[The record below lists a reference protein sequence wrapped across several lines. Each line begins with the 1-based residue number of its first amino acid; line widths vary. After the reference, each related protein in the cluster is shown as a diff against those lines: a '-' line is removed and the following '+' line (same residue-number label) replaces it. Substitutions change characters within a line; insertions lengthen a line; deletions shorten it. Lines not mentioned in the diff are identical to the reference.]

1 MALTP
6 IQNVWFDDAA
16 TVAMGE
22 AFDNACKP
30 LRNLGSAVPEIIAY
44 RIIAAAKAGER
55 DPARLYEQALKTFG
69 KDFLDPTEMKAFL
82 EAAKA
87 GRQGVRDHLL
97 FLMMYRH
104 GLRCSEAVDLR
115 RDDVSFDR
123 ATLWV
128 RRLKGSNSGMHPVE
142 GNELRAIRRYL
153 GLRQD
158 NLPWLFL
165 SERRG
170 RLTRFA
176 INYLVNR
183 TAVAVGF
190 TNLHPH
196 CLRHSC
202 GYAFAD
208 RGVDL
213 RTIQEWLGHRS
224 IEMTVR
230 YTRISQRRFN
240 GLWRS

>member
-1 MALTP
+1 
-6 IQNVWFDDAA
+6 V
-16 TVAMGE
+16 
-22 AFDNACKP
+22 K
-30 LRNLGSAVPEIIAY
+30 SAVT
-44 RIIAAAKAGER
+44 
-55 DPARLYEQALKTFG
+55 DPHRR
-69 KDFLDPTEMKAFL
+69 KDFLDPTEIKTFL

-104 GLRCSEAVDLR
+104 GLRCREAVDLR
-115 RDDVSFDR
+115 IEDVSFDR
-123 ATLWV
+123 
-128 RRLKGSNSGMHPVE
+128 
-142 GNELRAIRRYL
+142 
-153 GLRQD
+153 D

-165 SERRG
+165 SERQA

-176 INYLVNR
+176 VNYLVNR
-183 TAVAVGF
+183 TAEAAGF
-190 TNLHPH
+190 TKLHPH

-202 GYAFAD
+202 GYALAD

-224 IEMTVR
+224 IEMTAR

-240 GLWRS
+240 GLWRG

>member
-1 MALTP
+1 MSDLAVTG
-6 IQNVWFDDAA
+6 NVKSHV
-16 TVAMGE
+16 T
-22 AFDNACKP
+22 
-30 LRNLGSAVPEIIAY
+30 
-44 RIIAAAKAGER
+44 
-55 DPARLYEQALKTFG
+55 DPHRRKE
-69 KDFLDPTEMKAFL
+69 FLDPTEMKTFL
-82 EAAKA
+82 DAAKA

-115 RDDVSFDR
+115 VEDVSFDR

-128 RRLKGSNSGMHPVE
+128 KRLKGLNSGTHPIE
-142 GNELRAIRRYL
+142 GDELRATRRYL
-153 GLRQD
+153 NSRQD

-165 SERRG
+165 SERQA

-176 INYLVNR
+176 VNYLVNR
-183 TAVAVGF
+183 TAEAAGF

-202 GYAFAD
+202 GYALAD

-213 RTIQEWLGHRS
+213 RTIQEWAWAQ
-224 IEMTVR
+224 ID
-230 YTRISQRRFN
+230 
-240 GLWRS
+240 

>member
-1 MALTP
+1 MSELAMTG
-6 IQNVWFDDAA
+6 NVESHV
-16 TVAMGE
+16 T
-22 AFDNACKP
+22 
-30 LRNLGSAVPEIIAY
+30 
-44 RIIAAAKAGER
+44 
-55 DPARLYEQALKTFG
+55 DPHRR

-97 FLMMYRH
+97 FLMIYRH

-115 RDDVSFDR
+115 IEDVSFDR

-128 RRLKGSNSGMHPVE
+128 KRLKGSNDGTHPIE
-142 GNELRAIRRYL
+142 GDELRAIRRYL
-153 GLRQD
+153 GLRKD

-165 SERRG
+165 SERQG
-170 RLTRFA
+170 RLSRFA
-176 INYLVNR
+176 INYLVDR
-183 TAVAVGF
+183 TAELAGF

-202 GYAFAD
+202 GYALAD

-224 IEMTVR
+224 LEMTVR